1 MNLYD
6 ALNKGDGSIKEVHLT
21 SIFYYILTN
30 TYNQS
35 YPSFLNFFL
44 EEYLNLKLTQFEPLD
59 VESDIQVEEQLYNL
73 EKNPDL
79 AKRKDTDITIYLKN
93 SSQKLI
99 VNIENKIN
107 SKSYDPVQIATQ
119 KHLLQQK
126 NKEYEIINFLLLPFE
141 TDSIKSDQSANHIIY
156 WHGNESSLIQQF
168 VRYEEVINKTQ
179 NSIKPFIEFFIAFG
193 DNLEQN
199 KLAEGQ
205 VRVRN
210 NYRYSMYEYL
220 KQISDNWDNE
230 FDNPNRVNVSQL
242 LDVFDKKVVDD
253 FLNNKDTTDEEKK
266 ISIAR
271 FRRGANHAQ
280 PKIMTVNE
288 KNRLKGFGIKDS
300 KKNALF
306 YYPNKSFANVKWKDR
321 IIKPLVKKNKDEE
334 VYVLYEHPKTSE
346 IISEKYNG

>member
-35 YPSFLNFFL
+35 YPSFLDFFL
-44 EEYLNLKLTQFEPLD
+44 KEFLNLQLNQFEPLD
-59 VESDIQVEEQLYNL
+59 VESDIKVEEQLYNL
-73 EKNPDL
+73 EKNPGL

-205 VRVRN
+205 VRGRN
-210 NYRYSMYEYL
+210 NYKYSMYEYL

-300 KKNALF
+300 KKNAIF

-334 VYVLYEHPKTSE
+334 VYVLYECPKTSE
-346 IISEKYNG
+346 TISEKYIG